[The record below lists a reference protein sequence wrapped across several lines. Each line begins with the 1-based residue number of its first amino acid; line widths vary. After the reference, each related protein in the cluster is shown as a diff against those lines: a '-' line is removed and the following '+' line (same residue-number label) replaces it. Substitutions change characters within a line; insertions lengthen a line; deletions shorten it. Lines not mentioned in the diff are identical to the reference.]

1 MHAFDV
7 DAYFRWTCSV
17 CIVDGKSMENLRWKK
32 ELHSNSSQIYYLF
45 FLTVFGKSL
54 STTDPQ
60 PALTCQGGEA
70 PSLTGVAVKRLIIA
84 SGGLVEEL
92 L

>member
-1 MHAFDV
+1 M
-7 DAYFRWTCSV
+7 YSGRK
-17 CIVDGKSMENLRWKK
+17 INGKCKVEEGTSF
-32 ELHSNSSQIYYLF
+32 NSFQVYYLF

-60 PALTCQGGEA
+60 PALTCHGGVA
-70 PSLTGVAVKRLIIA
+70 PSLTGVAAKRLIIA